1 MKNLIKKSMK
11 VLATVVAMAMVI
23 VCAVVAGIKISD
35 WMAYNEDM
43 TQWIEAT
50 GEEMD
55 DEMKNVY
62 EKYGINVC
70 LVLHDIQK
78 EAEEN
83 RARYKYEFTQKSNGQ
98 MYLTCNIEGQ
108 REPIVYEI
116 LKTVD

>member
-1 MKNLIKKSMK
+1 MKKFYR
-11 VLATVVAMAMVI
+11 VAIIMAICIMAFVSI
-23 VCAVVAGIKISD
+23 TAVGIKICE
-35 WMAYNEDM
+35 WMAYRADM
-43 TQWIEAT
+43 TKWVEAT

-55 DEMKNVY
+55 DEMLEVY
-62 EKYGINVC
+62 DKYGINIC
-70 LVLHDIQK
+70 LVLHDIQE
-78 EAEEN
+78 EAEMN